1 MNKGVLLAGSWGCR
15 SMAFLLSGNSLFV
28 VTIIG
33 NKKWWFVKINRRYSA
48 LQKWLLASCAG
59 LAAERLLERSVSLYV
74 PRRKMSMK
82 EHLMEEC
89 DWGSEDSS
97 QVSCSLTWL
106 LTGHQ
111 WSPHPLTW
119 PVASRVLPCQGWPL
133 LLCLWETLLAG
144 VVALFPIA
152 LVLWPSKGQAWLYC
166 FVKPGEL
173 KSYTR

>member
-28 VTIIG
+28 VTTIG

-59 LAAERLLERSVSLYV
+59 LAAERLQERSVSLYV

-152 LVLWPSKGQAWLYC
+152 LVLWPSKGQA
-166 FVKPGEL
+166 
-173 KSYTR
+173 